1 MIYTHVIHT
10 YMYAIV
16 NHSVKHFSG
25 GNVCHTRC
33 ALEISISLTAVVL
46 IQERK
51 EGLMDRTWV
60 AGVNVTEII
69 ISEVLTQ
76 FFILLVQIIL
86 MLIFVLWVF
95 KVWQQLSNCRSL

>member
-1 MIYTHVIHT
+1 MFATH
-10 YMYAIV
+10 
-16 NHSVKHFSG
+16 S
-25 GNVCHTRC
+25 C
-33 ALEISISLTAVVL
+33 ALGISISLTAVVL

-69 ISEVLTQ
+69 ISQVLTQ

-95 KVWQQLSNCRSL
+95 KVWQQLSNCRAENLICISSKGNHTDQWGLHFLFGT